1 MLRSDGSR
9 GPRVSIIQS
18 ELLMENKYQAKF
30 GYPVPR
36 TAGKVKPQMASWIQ
50 DFIRHSPFCVL
61 ATSNADGNCDASP
74 KGGTPG
80 FVKVL
85 NDRQL
90 FIPDVAGN
98 KLFHGYGNIESN
110 PKVGLVF
117 FIPGHNQTVRVNG
130 TVRVIDGAELQN
142 VKLEV
147 HNPDEKAEVL
157 QGLLLDVEE
166 SYSHCPRAL
175 KFSKLLEIS
184 STSQRISPSRRCH
197 RRNLESKRVRR
208 FKVQPSKLGTT
219 L

>member
-1 MLRSDGSR
+1 M
-9 GPRVSIIQS
+9 Q
-18 ELLMENKYQAKF
+18 NKYQEKF

-36 TAGKVKPQMASWIQ
+36 TAGKVKPQMAQWIQ
-50 DFIRHSPFCVL
+50 DFIKRSPFCVL
-61 ATSNADGNCDASP
+61 ATSNANGDCDASP

-85 NDRQL
+85 NDNQL

-98 KLFHGYGNIESN
+98 KLFHGYGNIETN
-110 PKVGLVF
+110 PKAGLIF

-130 TVRVIDGAELQN
+130 KVKVIDRTELSD

-147 HNPDEKAEVL
+147 FDPDAKAKVL

-175 KFSKLLEIS
+175 KFSKLWDVDEIFNN
-184 STSQRISPSRRCH
+184 TQNPPLPPKGQGI
-197 RRNLESKRVRR
+197 
-208 FKVQPSKLGTT
+208 
-219 L
+219 